1 MKANK
6 LLLRHKYL
14 RIIELL
20 KERKNISYDEALDI
34 FYTSYTFKEIANG
47 ISDMHCRSD
56 IYLVEEILYEFKGR
70 ALPSLAP

>member
-20 KERKNISYDEALDI
+20 KERKNISYNEALDI
-34 FYTSYTFKEIANG
+34 FYKSQTYREMANG

-56 IYLVEEILYEFKGR
+56 IYLVEELT
-70 ALPSLAP
+70 SD

>member
-20 KERKNISYDEALDI
+20 KEQKNISYNEALDI
-34 FYTSYTFKEIANG
+34 FYKSRTYKEMANG

-56 IYLVEEILYEFKGR
+56 IYLVEELI
-70 ALPSLAP
+70 SD

>member
-20 KERKNISYDEALDI
+20 KEQKNISYDEALDV
-34 FYTSYTFKEIANG
+34 FYKSKTYKEMANG

-56 IYLVEEILYEFKGR
+56 IYLVEEL
-70 ALPSLAP
+70 S

>member
-14 RIIELL
+14 RVIELL
-20 KERKNISYDEALDI
+20 KEQKNIPYNEALDI
-34 FYTSYTFKEIANG
+34 FYKSQTYKEMANG

-56 IYLVEEILYEFKGR
+56 IYLVEELTTT
-70 ALPSLAP
+70 PPPT

>member
-20 KERKNISYDEALDI
+20 KERKNISYNEALDI
-34 FYTSYTFKEIANG
+34 FYKSQTYREMANG

-56 IYLVEEILYEFKGR
+56 IYLVEELV
-70 ALPSLAP
+70 SD

>member
-1 MKANK
+1 MNANK

-20 KERKNISYDEALDI
+20 KDTKNISYDEALNI
-34 FYTSYTFKEIANG
+34 FYKSRTYKEMANG

-56 IYLVEEILYEFKGR
+56 IYLVEELMLE
-70 ALPSLAP
+70 

>member
-1 MKANK
+1 MNASK

-20 KERKNISYDEALDI
+20 KERKHIEYDEALDI
-34 FYTSYTFKEIANG
+34 FYTSHTFKEIANG

-56 IYLVEEILYEFKGR
+56 IYLVEEILGTGAVPR
-70 ALPSLAP
+70 LTPP

>member
-1 MKANK
+1 MKASK

-20 KERKNISYDEALDI
+20 KERKNIPYNEALDI
-34 FYTSYTFKEIANG
+34 FYKSRTYKEMANG

-56 IYLVEEILYEFKGR
+56 IYLVEELT
-70 ALPSLAP
+70 SD

>member
-20 KERKNISYDEALDI
+20 KEKKNISYDEALAI
-34 FYTSYTFKEIANG
+34 FYKSQTYKEMANG

-56 IYLVEEILYEFKGR
+56 IYLVEELMLE
-70 ALPSLAP
+70 

>member
-20 KERKNISYDEALDI
+20 KEQQNISYSEALDI
-34 FYTSYTFKEIANG
+34 FYKSRTYKEMAIG

-56 IYLVEEILYEFKGR
+56 IYLIEELVFN
-70 ALPSLAP
+70 

>member
-20 KERKNISYDEALDI
+20 KEQKNISYDETLAI
-34 FYTSYTFKEIANG
+34 FYKSQTYKEMANG

-56 IYLVEEILYEFKGR
+56 LYLVEELMLE
-70 ALPSLAP
+70 

>member
-20 KERKNISYDEALDI
+20 KEQKNISYDEALAI
-34 FYTSYTFKEIANG
+34 FYTSHTYQEMANG

-56 IYLVEEILYEFKGR
+56 IYLVEELMAE
-70 ALPSLAP
+70 

>member
-20 KERKNISYDEALDI
+20 REQKNIPYNEALDI
-34 FYTSYTFKEIANG
+34 FYNSSTYKEMANG

-56 IYLVEEILYEFKGR
+56 IYLVEEIV
-70 ALPSLAP
+70 

>member
-20 KERKNISYDEALDI
+20 KEQKNISYSEALDI
-34 FYTSYTFKEIANG
+34 FYKSRTYKEMANG

-56 IYLVEEILYEFKGR
+56 IYLVEEIG
-70 ALPSLAP
+70 

>member
-14 RIIELL
+14 RIIELFR
-20 KERKNISYDEALDI
+20 ERKNKSRTY
-34 FYTSYTFKEIANG
+34 KEMANG

-56 IYLVEEILYEFKGR
+56 IYLVEELG
-70 ALPSLAP
+70 

>member
-1 MKANK
+1 MIANK

-20 KERKNISYDEALDI
+20 KVEKNISYNEALDI
-34 FYTSYTFKEIANG
+34 FYRSQTYKEVANG

-56 IYLVEEILYEFKGR
+56 IYLVEELMSIG
-70 ALPSLAP
+70 

>member
-20 KERKNISYDEALDI
+20 RERKNISYNEALDI
-34 FYTSYTFKEIANG
+34 FYKSRTYKEMANG

-56 IYLVEEILYEFKGR
+56 IYLVEELTE
-70 ALPSLAP
+70 A

>member
-34 FYTSYTFKEIANG
+34 FYKSQTYREMANG

-56 IYLVEEILYEFKGR
+56 IYLVEELV
-70 ALPSLAP
+70 SD

>member
-20 KERKNISYDEALDI
+20 KEQKNISYNEALSI
-34 FYTSYTFKEIANG
+34 FYTSHTYQEMANG

-56 IYLVEEILYEFKGR
+56 IYLVEELMAG
-70 ALPSLAP
+70 

>member
-20 KERKNISYDEALDI
+20 REQKNISYNEAIDI
-34 FYTSYTFKEIANG
+34 FYRSQTYKEVANG

-56 IYLVEEILYEFKGR
+56 IYLVEELMSIG
-70 ALPSLAP
+70 

>member
-6 LLLRHKYL
+6 LLLRHKYV

-20 KERKNISYDEALDI
+20 KEEKNISYDEALNI
-34 FYTSYTFKEIANG
+34 FYKSQTYKEMANG

-56 IYLVEEILYEFKGR
+56 IYLVEELN
-70 ALPSLAP
+70 L

>member
-20 KERKNISYDEALDI
+20 KERKNISYNEALDI
-34 FYTSYTFKEIANG
+34 FYKSRTYKEMANG

-56 IYLVEEILYEFKGR
+56 IYLVEELTE
-70 ALPSLAP
+70 A

>member
-20 KERKNISYDEALDI
+20 KEQKNISYSEALDI
-34 FYTSYTFKEIANG
+34 FYKSRTYKEMANG

-56 IYLVEEILYEFKGR
+56 IYLVEELG
-70 ALPSLAP
+70 

>member
-14 RIIELL
+14 RIIEIL
-20 KERKNISYDEALDI
+20 KKQQNISYGKALDI
-34 FYTSYTFKEIANG
+34 FYKSRTYREMATG

-56 IYLVEEILYEFKGR
+56 IYLVEEIL
-70 ALPSLAP
+70 

>member
-14 RIIELL
+14 RIIELFR
-20 KERKNISYDEALDI
+20 ERKNISYSEALDI
-34 FYTSYTFKEIANG
+34 FYKSRIYKEMANG

-56 IYLVEEILYEFKGR
+56 IYLVEE
-70 ALPSLAP
+70 LA

>member
-20 KERKNISYDEALDI
+20 RERKNISYNEALDI
-34 FYTSYTFKEIANG
+34 FYKSPTYKEMVNG

-56 IYLVEEILYEFKGR
+56 IYLVEELM
-70 ALPSLAP
+70 